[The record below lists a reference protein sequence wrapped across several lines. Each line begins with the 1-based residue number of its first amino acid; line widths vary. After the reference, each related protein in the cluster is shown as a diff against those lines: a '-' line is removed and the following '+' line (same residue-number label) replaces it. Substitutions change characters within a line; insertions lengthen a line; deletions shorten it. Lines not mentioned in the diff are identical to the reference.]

1 VAVLKWW
8 DVAFAAALPLFA
20 VLAWVTYVPSEQA
33 RIGAWLVLVALGVC
47 YLAVGRRALRV
58 TGGTGG
64 RGGRRSRGDR
74 IAIWGFLAAL
84 VLAPAIGASFCPTLA
99 VTQAL
104 LIPCAWSLLD
114 RLSRA
119 IPIVVVIAVGVFIG
133 IVVALGGTSSA
144 ISQAA
149 ITQTLALIFS
159 IVFGLWINWMGEYAN
174 ERARLLAELTAAQE
188 QLNAQAR
195 DAGVASERERLAR
208 EIHDTIAQSLTSLV
222 LLAQRTN
229 GELTAVPADTGVPQE
244 TVELIESTAREALV
258 EARGLVAALAPLPQ
272 SEQGLRDVLTRLAAR
287 FTRETG
293 LAVATSVDGG
303 SIPRELEVVLLR
315 CAQEALANVRK
326 HAKAHTASV
335 EIESGGGTARLR
347 VADDGRGIRLE
358 ELETGGG
365 FGVAGMRERVRQVG
379 GELEVGRRPEGGTLL
394 AVTIPLP
401 AEAEHDTATSRES
414 A

>member
-1 VAVLKWW
+1 MAGSQSGGLPPQDRLQWGVFTALFVLNAGLSI
-8 DVAFAAALPLFA
+8 AFTEMHRS
-20 VLAWVTYVPSEQA
+20 VEQQN
-33 RIGAWLVLVALGVC
+33 
-47 YLAVGRRALRV
+47 
-58 TGGTGG
+58 T
-64 RGGRRSRGDR
+64 
-74 IAIWGFLAAL
+74 
-84 VLAPAIGASFCPTLA
+84 
-99 VTQAL
+99 TQAGT
-104 LIPCAWSLLD
+104 
-114 RLSRA
+114 
-119 IPIVVVIAVGVFIG
+119 IVD
-133 IVVALGGTSSA
+133 L
-144 ISQAA
+144 
-149 ITQTLALIFS
+149 
-159 IVFGLWINWMGEYAN
+159 E
-174 ERARLLAELTAAQE
+174 RLLAENETLHRTVLT
-188 QLNAQAR
+188 QAR
-195 DAGVASERERLAR
+195 EAGVQQERQRLAR

-272 SEQGLRDVLTRLAAR
+272 SEQGLRDVLTRRAAR